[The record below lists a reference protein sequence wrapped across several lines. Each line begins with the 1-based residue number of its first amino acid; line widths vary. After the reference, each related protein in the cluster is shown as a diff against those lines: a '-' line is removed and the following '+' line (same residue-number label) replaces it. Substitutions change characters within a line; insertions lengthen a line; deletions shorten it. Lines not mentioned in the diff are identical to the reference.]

1 MLLHIIN
8 KCNIIL
14 SGISSCILFVWKGNN
29 LMFGACLEPVS
40 VLFFHF
46 FQRLFSNS
54 IFHMCH
60 TEIDFKPSSS

>member
-14 SGISSCILFVWKGNN
+14 SGISSCILFVWKRNN

-40 VLFFHF
+40 ALFFHF
-46 FQRLFSNS
+46 FPKIFFELYLSYVSYWDRLQA
-54 IFHMCH
+54 
-60 TEIDFKPSSS
+60 K